1 MGFNEKWINL
11 VMVCVKIVT
20 YSILVNGELCGMIRT
35 SPRPRQLRPGP
46 KAPTTKFFYPL
57 QKRPHVIVKGR
68 KFYKKYDFFQIVV
81 HFLLLVMLGISQIL
95 LYIYK
100 LTCYQSQKRILN
112 IH

>member
-35 SPRPRQLRPGP
+35 SPRPRQLRLRPGP
-46 KAPTTKFFYPL
+46 KAPTTKNIYSL
-57 QKRPHVIVKGR
+57 QKRPNPIVKDL
-68 KFYKKYDFFQIVV
+68 KFRKKYEFFQIVV

-95 LYIYK
+95 L
-100 LTCYQSQKRILN
+100 
-112 IH
+112 